1 MNGRVLGKNTVRM
14 NGDHGQKGTVA
25 IIKGI
30 GGIILE
36 LHKRKCLMSLLE
48 CRDHM
53 VR

>member
-1 MNGRVLGKNTVRM
+1 MNGRVLGKNMVRM